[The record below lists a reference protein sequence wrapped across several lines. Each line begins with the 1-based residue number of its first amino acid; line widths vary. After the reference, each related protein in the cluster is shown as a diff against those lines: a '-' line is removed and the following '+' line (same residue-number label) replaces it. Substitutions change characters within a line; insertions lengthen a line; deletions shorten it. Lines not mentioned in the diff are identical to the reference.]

1 MTAKQTSLYWRT
13 FSAACVS
20 MGIQGKAEREEYRH
34 RVLREEAGV
43 TSTKQVGTTTA
54 FDAVMARMAS
64 DAGDWQGALKYG
76 AGSSYRMAVMVQICL
91 AQVMQ
96 LKGLPDGSAAARDYL
111 NGVLEQSHIAPGKPG
126 ESFWLDL
133 GPAALLRVFQILDTH
148 RRRLIRQHTDVTSF
162 IGFDPTTAYRI
173 NADGTISIMIN
184 KNVYDQFRS

>member
-1 MTAKQTSLYWRT
+1 MTSKQISLYWRT

-20 MGIQGKAEREEYRH
+20 LGIQGKEEREEYRH
-34 RVLREEAGV
+34 RVLQEEAGV
-43 TSTKQVGTTTA
+43 SSTKLVGTTTA

-133 GPAALLRVFQILDTH
+133 DPAALLKVFQILDTH
-148 RRRLIRQHTDVTSF
+148 RRRLIRQRTNVTSF
-162 IGFDPTTAYRI
+162 LTFDPKTAYRI
-173 NADGTISIMIN
+173 NDDGTVSILVN
-184 KNVYDQFRS
+184 SQVYDQYRS